1 MTVIATGFRLGCTA
15 TVLVAGVDEAGRGP
29 LAGPVVAS
37 AVILDPAAPIA
48 GLNDSKKLTE
58 AARDELAP
66 IIRERALAWAIAKA
80 EVAEIDT
87 INILQA
93 TLLAM
98 NRALQSLHLV
108 PTHIQVDGNIL
119 PSLWGMPRHCTAEA
133 VIGGDALI
141 PAISAASIL
150 AKVTRDA
157 MMVEYDAVH
166 PGYAFASH
174 KGYSTEVHLRA
185 LRELGPSPIH
195 RRSFAPVRIL
205 LERELSLGQSW
216 LELGL

>member
-1 MTVIATGFRLGCTA
+1 MTIIATGFRLSSA
-15 TVLVAGVDEAGRGP
+15 VSVLLAGVDEAGRGP

-37 AVILDPAAPIA
+37 AVILDPNDPIE

-66 IIRERALAWAIAKA
+66 IIRERALAWAVAKSD
-80 EVAEIDT
+80 VKEIDT

-93 TLLAM
+93 SLLAM
-98 NRALQSLHLV
+98 NRALQALQIT
-108 PTHIQVDGNIL
+108 PNRIQVDGHIL
-119 PSLWGMPRHCTAEA
+119 PSLWGMPRECIAEA
-133 VIGGDALI
+133 IIGGDALV

-157 MMVEYDAVH
+157 MMVEYDSQH
-166 PGYAFASH
+166 PGYGFASH
-174 KGYSTEVHLRA
+174 KGYSTEMHLRA

-195 RRSFAPVRIL
+195 RRSFAPVRVL
-205 LERELSLGQSW
+205 LEGDKSLGQQL

>member
-48 GLNDSKKLTE
+48 GLNDSKQLTE
-58 AARDELAP
+58 AARNELAP
-66 IIRERALAWAIAKA
+66 IIRERALAWAIAKSN
-80 EVAEIDT
+80 VAEIDT

-98 NRALQSLHLV
+98 NRALQALQLV

-119 PSLWGMPRHCTAEA
+119 PSLWGMPRLCSAEA

-150 AKVTRDA
+150 AKVARDA
-157 MMVEYDAVH
+157 LMVEYDAVH
-166 PGYAFASH
+166 PGYAFAAH
-174 KGYSTEVHLRA
+174 KGYGTAVHLRA

-195 RRSFAPVRIL
+195 RRSFAPVRVL
-205 LERELSLGQSW
+205 LEL
-216 LELGL
+216 